1 MHRNGIVTTSAALS
15 PKHHH
20 HQQQQQPRAPSSSGF
35 LHHHQQQHKKV
46 SSSVVK
52 AASSEHVV
60 VPTGVEFPGSYLAT
74 GKFGRGL
81 FSNGSS
87 QDVPLTSTPLNVCAC
102 VPEDV
107 ISSSSSNSKLSPSQ
121 RDRVREFYREWMNG
135 LGIPSIPENLI
146 KFATECPM
154 PKDMRIAVIV
164 AWLTKNS
171 EEWKM
176 YKRETLPKTYD
187 SLYLANEKEL
197 EELQDVSVMNM
208 AKGSA
213 KMYEAQMEQ
222 LLKEPLFNSEGVK
235 DMIEVEDLQW
245 ARSVA
250 HTRAMSGKLIV
261 DGEGSFPCAFVVP
274 GADLTNHRTVPNSN
288 YGVSED
294 GLRYELKWRSSELA
308 EEEEEGLPPVPEE
321 ERKPKEGL
329 EMFISYGVRHPNA
342 LLALHYG
349 FVDDTNPN
357 DRIPMECVVPGM
369 RKVPFKVVM
378 KAVVALKE
386 NGDDRAAWA
395 GSQLLAVS
403 MRSPE
408 GVPNEIADQEKVD
421 PEIVEQ
427 MKKATV
433 AALSQFPTTLEDD
446 EKIETG
452 AIKSSRMQVAISY
465 RIAQKR
471 HLHAYQRFLDTL

>member
-1 MHRNGIVTTSAALS
+1 
-15 PKHHH
+15 
-20 HQQQQQPRAPSSSGF
+20 
-35 LHHHQQQHKKV
+35 
-46 SSSVVK
+46 
-52 AASSEHVV
+52 
-60 VPTGVEFPGSYLAT
+60 
-74 GKFGRGL
+74 
-81 FSNGSS
+81 
-87 QDVPLTSTPLNVCAC
+87 
-102 VPEDV
+102 
-107 ISSSSSNSKLSPSQ
+107 
-121 RDRVREFYREWMNG
+121 
-135 LGIPSIPENLI
+135 
-146 KFATECPM
+146 
-154 PKDMRIAVIV
+154 
-164 AWLTKNS
+164 
-171 EEWKM
+171 
-176 YKRETLPKTYD
+176 
-187 SLYLANEKEL
+187 
-197 EELQDVSVMNM
+197 
-208 AKGSA
+208 
-213 KMYEAQMEQ
+213 
-222 LLKEPLFNSEGVK
+222 
-235 DMIEVEDLQW
+235 
-245 ARSVA
+245 
-250 HTRAMSGKLIV
+250 
-261 DGEGSFPCAFVVP
+261 
-274 GADLTNHRTVPNSN
+274 
-288 YGVSED
+288 
-294 GLRYELKWRSSELA
+294 
-308 EEEEEGLPPVPEE
+308 
-321 ERKPKEGL
+321 
-329 EMFISYGVRHPNA
+329 MFISYGVRHPNA

>member
-1 MHRNGIVTTSAALS
+1 MILYGKTLVVAVSLTTLS
-15 PKHHH
+15 K
-20 HQQQQQPRAPSSSGF
+20 
-35 LHHHQQQHKKV
+35 
-46 SSSVVK
+46 
-52 AASSEHVV
+52 
-60 VPTGVEFPGSYLAT
+60 
-74 GKFGRGL
+74 
-81 FSNGSS
+81 S

-107 ISSSSSNSKLSPSQ
+107 MNSGASNSQLSPSQ
-121 RDRVREFYREWMNG
+121 RDRMRSFYMEWTHG
-135 LGIPSIPENLI
+135 LGIETVPENLV

-171 EEWKM
+171 EEWKT

-187 SLYLANEKEL
+187 SLYLANEEEL
-197 EELQDVSVMNM
+197 QELQDVSVMNM

-213 KMYEAQMEQ
+213 KMYEAQMDQ
-222 LLKEPLFNSEGVK
+222 LLKEPLFNAEGVK
-235 DMIEVEDLQW
+235 DMIEVEDLHW

-250 HTRAMSGKLIV
+250 HTRAMSGKLSV
-261 DGEGSFPCAFVVP
+261 DGEGVFSCAFVVP

-288 YGVSED
+288 YGVSAD
-294 GLRYELKWRSSELA
+294 GLRYELKWKSKNSA
-308 EEEEEGLPPVPEE
+308 EEEKEGLPPPPEE
-321 ERKPKEGL
+321 EREPKEGL
-329 EMFISYGVRHPNA
+329 EMFICYGARHPNA

-357 DRIPMECVVPGM
+357 DRIPMECVMPGM
-369 RKVPFKVVM
+369 RKAPFKVVN
-378 KAVVALKE
+378 KAVIALKE
-386 NGDDRAAWA
+386 KGDDRAAWA

-403 MRSPE
+403 KRSPE
-408 GVPNEIADQEKVD
+408 GVANEIADKEKVD

-433 AALSQFPTTLEDD
+433 AALSQFPTTLEED
-446 EKIETG
+446 ENIPFDAIE
-452 AIKSSRMQVAISY
+452 SSRMQVAISY